1 MGVKSLI
8 AVAALAVI
16 GGASWGQAA
25 RAPLA
30 LSPINVVKLI
40 SFNCPA
46 CYQSETLDPPIRNA
60 VRQQGGK
67 FVIAPLP
74 RLETDSR
81 ERFYYALRDLSP
93 EIEEKTRQSLFKG
106 SQDLN
111 YPLADAPQVLDW
123 LSQDLASVAIDW
135 NVIVTTVNGEHGADA
150 VARAIDLA
158 AKAGAQ
164 VTPTYVLVRDGVVLS
179 MFDINTVPNTNLS
192 ALREAVLNALKP
204 SVPQKR

>member
-1 MGVKSLI
+1 MS
-8 AVAALAVI
+8 
-16 GGASWGQAA
+16 
-25 RAPLA
+25 APVV
-30 LSPINVVKLI
+30 LSPIHVVKLI

-46 CYQSETLDPPIRNA
+46 CYQSETLDPPIRRA
-60 VRQQGGK
+60 VREQGGK
-67 FVIAPLP
+67 FVVAPLP
-74 RLETDSR
+74 RPETNSR
-81 ERFYYALRDLSP
+81 ERFYYALRDLGP
-93 EIEEKTRQSLFKG
+93 EVEEKTRESLFKG

-123 LSQDLASVAIDW
+123 LSQDLATLDIDW
-135 NVIVTTVNGEHGADA
+135 DAIIATVNGEHGADA
-150 VARAIDLA
+150 IKRAIDLA

-204 SVPQKR
+204 AVPQKR

>member
-8 AVAALAVI
+8 AVAALALLC
-16 GGASWGQAA
+16 ASSWGQGQKAA
-25 RAPLA
+25 PV

-40 SFNCPA
+40 SFNCA
-46 CYQSETLDPPIRNA
+46 TCYQSETLDPPIRRA
-60 VRQQGGK
+60 VLEQGGK
-67 FVIAPLP
+67 FVIAPIP

-81 ERFYYALRDLSP
+81 ERFYYALRDLGP

-123 LSQDLASVAIDW
+123 LSQDLASLAIDW
-135 NVIVTTVNGEHGADA
+135 NAIVATANGEHGADP
-150 VARAIDLA
+150 VARALDLA
-158 AKAGAQ
+158 SKAGAQ

-204 SVPQKR
+204 PVPQKR